1 MQVIEQDEL
10 QTWLE
15 KHPSWDFQEPE
26 IVFERDFG
34 NFVNA
39 FGFLS
44 KVAVLMEKND
54 HHPTI
59 HNSYS
64 VVRLSMATHDAG
76 NKITDRDLNL
86 AEAIEE
92 LL

>member
-1 MQVIEQDEL
+1 MKTIDQNEL
-10 QTWLE
+10 QTWLSN
-15 KHPSWDFQEPE
+15 HPQWKFEAPE
-26 IVFERDFG
+26 IVFEHDFG
-34 NFVNA
+34 DFVSA

-44 KVAVLMEKND
+44 KLAIIMEKHD
-54 HHPTI
+54 HHANINNTYG
-59 HNSYS
+59 H
-64 VVRLSMATHDAG
+64 VRLSMATHDAD

>member
-1 MQVIEQDEL
+1 MKIIDQNEL
-10 QTWLE
+10 NAWLSNHTQWRYE
-15 KHPSWDFQEPE
+15 DPE
-26 IVFERDFG
+26 IVFEHDFE

-39 FGFLS
+39 FGFIS
-44 KVAVLMEKND
+44 KLAILMEKHD
-54 HHPTI
+54 HHPTLT
-59 HNSYS
+59 NTYGR
-64 VVRLSMATHDAG
+64 VRLSMATHDAG